1 MAKRAA
7 IIFFSAMTCACG
19 TEASWRLALR
29 SIFDATNSHVLYAEE
44 IDTPWYPA
52 SLTKL
57 MTAYL
62 AFSAMRDGRGPPE
75 DQGFHLPRCLHS
87 AALAAQLQWDRSL
100 TFDDALQALIIRS
113 ANDVAV
119 AIAQTLSSDVS
130 GFVKDM
136 NPKWPPSSERRRT
149 RTSLSESAPS
159 RAASYHRPRHGAA
172 YQRTPARLSRSRLPV
187 CGEAGDNTENPYPN
201 VQCASPSTPGAD
213 GMKTGYTCASG
224 YNIVASATR
233 EGHRIIAVVMGEPSK
248 PARNARAAALI
259 EHGFRIYGWKS
270 VFPTARLDNYPSNI
284 IGAGFGLDASL
295 LEHFRRCKALP
306 TQLQSPPPQRGR
318 LSACKN
324 CLTRSENAPTSNN
337 LSQPFVRHCHVNRK
351 FAGQM
356 AMGPQRFTLR
366 RPRGAMSA

>member
-7 IIFFSAMTCACG
+7 IIFFSAMACACG
-19 TEASWRLALR
+19 TKPAGAGTALL
-29 SIFDATNSHVLYAEE
+29 FDATNSHVLYAEE

-62 AFSAMRDGRGPPE
+62 AFSAMRDGRATRKTKVFISRDAFTQPPSRL
-75 DQGFHLPRCLHS
+75 GLKLGRY
-87 AALAAQLQWDRSL
+87 L
-100 TFDDALQALIIRS
+100 TLDDALQALIIRS

-136 NPKWPPSSERRRT
+136 NQTAAELGMAHTHFINPNGLPAEQQVTTARDMALL
-149 RTSLSESAPS
+149 TSALLRDFPDHASMFAEKQATIQKIPIKTYNALLLS
-159 RAASYHRPRHGAA
+159 
-172 YQRTPARLSRSRLPV
+172 L
-187 CGEAGDNTENPYPN
+187 
-201 VQCASPSTPGAD
+201 PGAD

-270 VFPTARLDNYPSNI
+270 VFPTARLDNYPRNTY
-284 IGAGFGLDASL
+284 
-295 LEHFRRCKALP
+295 RR
-306 TQLQSPPPQRGR
+306 R
-318 LSACKN
+318 L
-324 CLTRSENAPTSNN
+324 
-337 LSQPFVRHCHVNRK
+337 
-351 FAGQM
+351 
-356 AMGPQRFTLR
+356 
-366 RPRGAMSA
+366 